1 MRLRRKQTI
10 VSKHIGFFLFFY
22 LVQYSLGRERLIP
35 LCISDWNWIFSR
47 LLLYWKHVITTS
59 ERNPMKNYRFG
70 FSLLGIFA
78 VCLVMA
84 PNLLSLLSPPPSN
97 VLDSNEAKCWLWNL
111 LENIGRFG
119 LMISLFVI
127 VNRCPPRKNLVL
139 DSCALIALISY
150 FVLWGFYFAGTF
162 NGLLLTGMAVFPS
175 IFFLLVSW
183 KLRNSLAVSF
193 SLLFSV
199 THVLIA
205 NHFLVWQTSSFF
217 HPPME

>member
-1 MRLRRKQTI
+1 
-10 VSKHIGFFLFFY
+10 
-22 LVQYSLGRERLIP
+22 
-35 LCISDWNWIFSR
+35 
-47 LLLYWKHVITTS
+47 
-59 ERNPMKNYRFG
+59 MKNYRFG

-162 NGLLLTGMAVFPS
+162 NELLLTGMAVFPS

-205 NHFLVWQTSSFF
+205 NHFLV
-217 HPPME
+217 